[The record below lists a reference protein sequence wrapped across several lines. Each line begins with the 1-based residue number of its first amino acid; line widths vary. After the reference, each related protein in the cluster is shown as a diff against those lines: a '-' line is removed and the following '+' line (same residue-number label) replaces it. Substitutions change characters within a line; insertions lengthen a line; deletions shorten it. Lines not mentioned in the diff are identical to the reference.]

1 MLTWAPRPATDG
13 PPGPRVGPF
22 SRLTW
27 LFNNLSG
34 LDPFSYAGQQARE
47 GFGFQFL
54 EFEICDVTPDPAFCP
69 YCPQAWD
76 LGTEQTIVFESDFE
90 RRVSLANN
98 WIRLTLTPRA
108 PSVSTFPW
116 PSHTSNTCL
125 FSYYSHFYLYCFFK
139 IIVKRTLKPDR
150 NQNLTWL
157 IDFGLLSSHHIIIIL
172 FLTVGPSS
180 HHR

>member
-1 MLTWAPRPATDG
+1 MR
-13 PPGPRVGPF
+13 F
-22 SRLTW
+22 S
-27 LFNNLSG
+27 
-34 LDPFSYAGQQARE
+34 GQQARE

-157 IDFGLLSSHHIIIIL
+157 IDFGLLSSHHIIIISFHHSSLLDFILDCQSIITWPLDWQLVHQAWLSPPSALLQSFL
-172 FLTVGPSS
+172 FLF
-180 HHR
+180 